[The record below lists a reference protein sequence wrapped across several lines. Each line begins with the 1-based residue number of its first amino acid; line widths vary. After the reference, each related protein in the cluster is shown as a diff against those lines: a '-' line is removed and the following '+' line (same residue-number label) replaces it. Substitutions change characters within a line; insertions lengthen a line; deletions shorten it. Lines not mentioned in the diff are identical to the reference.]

1 MTTIEDAEKG
11 PRKQADRVR
20 DMQDRL
26 IAATVVCLDRYGY
39 SGTSISAIQDAAGV
53 SRGAI
58 LHHYPSRQDLIAATA
73 SRLLDAALRPT
84 REGRPGRGDG
94 AKSLEEL
101 LLFYWRQVMNVPEGR
116 AFIEIVVACRTD
128 EALESALADLF
139 TTWDAKVAESA
150 RLRFAAFT
158 GDADDAALLWS
169 IARTFLRG
177 LIIHARFVEDPAHL
191 ENMVRRFGAMLS
203 AQLSLKTAAH

>member
-1 MTTIEDAEKG
+1 MTTVDETEKG

-26 IAATVVCLDRYGY
+26 IAATVICLDRYGY

-58 LHHYPSRQDLIAATA
+58 LHHYPSRQELIAATA
-73 SRLLDAALRPT
+73 ARLLDAALRPT
-84 REGRPGRGDG
+84 QEGRPGRGDG
-94 AKSLEEL
+94 AKNIEEL

-116 AFIEIVVACRTD
+116 AFIEILVACRTD
-128 EALESALADLF
+128 EALESALSDLF
-139 TTWDAKVAESA
+139 TTWDAKVAETA
-150 RLRFAAFT
+150 RHRFAAFT
-158 GDADDAALLWS
+158 EDPDDAALLWS

-177 LIIHARFVEDPAHL
+177 LIIHSRFVDDPAHL
-191 ENMVRRFGAMLS
+191 ENMVRRFAALIS
-203 AQLSLKTAAH
+203 PQLSLKTRAH